1 LTKYW
6 QVLKDLE
13 VADNIA
19 KTANDALIVIS
30 MIKGGYQMED
40 ETVNRQL
47 RAKLVA
53 AIEILN
59 KAATAAAAK
68 ITDQEIPLE
77 AYYISYL
84 VSDRFMVP
92 DAKELRET
100 IQMAVNELKDFM
112 ENKEKPIDHAIKL
125 LQEITRITSKER
137 QETLIE
143 LTRL

>member
-6 QVLKDLE
+6 QALKDLE

-40 ETVNRQL
+40 ETINQQL
-47 RAKLVA
+47 KAKLVA
-53 AIEILN
+53 VIDILN
-59 KAATAAAAK
+59 KAAIAASAK

-77 AYYISYL
+77 AYYVSYL
-84 VSDRFMVP
+84 ISDRFMVT

-100 IQMAVNELKDFM
+100 IQSAINQLKDFM
-112 ENKEKPIDHAIKL
+112 ENKEKSIDHAIKL